1 LVVKSVRQLLEGKG
15 YNVWSIG
22 PEAKV
27 YAALELMAD
36 KGVGALLVLEGDR
49 IAGIISERDYARK
62 VVLKGRSAVDTPV
75 KEIMTP
81 KVVTVRPDQTLGDCM
96 ALMTD
101 KHIRHL
107 PVLEDD
113 QLIGIISIG
122 DVVKAVIFEQEL
134 LIQQLENYIAGQ

>member
-1 LVVKSVRQLLEGKG
+1 MRRVRQLLEGKG
-15 YNVWSIG
+15 YDVWSID
-22 PEAKV
+22 PDATV
-27 YAALELMAD
+27 YAALELMAE
-36 KGVGALLVLEGDR
+36 KGVGALVVLEGER
-49 IAGIISERDYARK
+49 IAGIMSERDYARK
-62 VVLKGRSAVDTPV
+62 VVLKGNSAINTPV
-75 KEIMTP
+75 REIMTP
-81 KVVTVRPDQTLGDCM
+81 KVVTIRPDQTLGDCM

-122 DVVKAVIFEQEL
+122 DVVKAVISEQEL